1 MDVFDFAL
9 KMELDGKAYYEKLA
23 GETSIRGFE
32 VIFNRLAEDEQK
44 HYDTVKAIS
53 QGTDVSMADT
63 TVLDGAKN
71 VFQETIGDEQLLGGM
86 KENLQAYEHAKNVEA
101 DSIKLYEDL
110 AAKEANPQVA
120 ALLRR
125 IAEEE
130 KKHYNIMENLYDFA
144 LRPKY
149 YLEWREFSNLGQL

>member
-1 MDVFDFAL
+1 MDVFEFAL

-23 GETSIRGFE
+23 GETAIRGFK
-32 VIFNRLAEDEQK
+32 VIFSRLAEDEQK

-53 QGTDVSMADT
+53 QGTDVSMAET

-71 VFQETIGDEQLLGGM
+71 VFQEMIGDEQLLGGM

-101 DSIKLYEDL
+101 DSIRLYEDL
-110 AAKEANPQVA
+110 ATKESNPQIA

-125 IAEEE
+125 IADEE
-130 KKHYNIMENLYDFA
+130 KKHYNIMENLYDMA

>member
-1 MDVFDFAL
+1 MDVFEFAM

-23 GETSIRGFE
+23 AETTIPGFSG
-32 VIFNRLAEDEQK
+32 IFSRLAADEQK
-44 HYDTVKAIS
+44 HYDTVKAIRE
-53 QGTDVSMADT
+53 GADVSMADT
-63 TVLDGAKN
+63 SVLDGAKN
-71 VFQETIGDEQLLGGM
+71 VFQEVVGNEQLLGSL
-86 KENLQAYEHAKNVEA
+86 KENLQAYEHAKDIEME
-101 DSIKLYEDL
+101 SIKLYEEL
-110 AAKEANPQVA
+110 AAKEANPQIA

-130 KKHYNIMENLYDFA
+130 KKHFNIMENLYDFA

>member
-1 MDVFDFAL
+1 MDVFEFAM

-23 GETSIRGFE
+23 AETTIPGFSG
-32 VIFNRLAEDEQK
+32 IFTRLAADEQK
-44 HYDTVKAIS
+44 HYDIIKAIS

-71 VFQETIGDEQLLGGM
+71 VFQEVVANEQLLGGM
-86 KENLQAYEHAKNVEA
+86 KENLKAYEHAKDIEA
-101 DSIKLYEDL
+101 ESIKLYEDL
-110 AAKEANPQVA
+110 AAKEANLQVA

-130 KKHYNIMENLYDFA
+130 RKHFNIMENLYDFA